1 MSYKRLFRTS
11 WEAAMQRIGFIV
23 LPGFQML
30 SVTALSVFE
39 LANWE
44 IGEPVYDLHLLSEPG
59 GSIRSSIGIGVATQ
73 PFDDTNF
80 DTLMVG
86 GSAVAGALTPGVIKF
101 LRQGLERSRRIAST
115 CTGAFV
121 LAEAGLLDGRRATT
135 HWHRAR
141 ELQTRFPKVKVEED
155 RIFIIDGPV
164 WTSAGMTAGI
174 DLALAM
180 IEKDLSAEVARA
192 VARQLVVYHRRAG
205 GQSQFSALLELEPK
219 SDRIQ
224 SALAY
229 AKRNLATPLTVRQLA
244 EAAHLSP
251 RQFSRAFRAETGQSP
266 AKAVENLRVEAAR
279 LMMEQSRHPI
289 EIVARQT
296 GFADRDRMRRAFL
309 RAFGQPPQVIRLQQS
324 QFSAAR
330 ATTGHSAD
338 EPPNATQFEFR
349 VRIDGLAL
357 PSAIGPSF
365 SMLKAVW
372 PFDCGN

>member
-1 MSYKRLFRTS
+1 
-11 WEAAMQRIGFIV
+11 MQRIGFIV

-30 SVTALSVFE
+30 SLSTLSVFE

-44 IGEPVYDLHLLSEPG
+44 MSEAVYEVHLLSETG
-59 GSIRSSIGIGVATQ
+59 GSVRSSIGVSVATE
-73 PFDDTNF
+73 PFDETNF
-80 DTLMVG
+80 DTVMVG

-101 LRQGLERSRRIAST
+101 LRQALQRSRRLAST

-135 HWHRAR
+135 HWERAR
-141 ELQTRFPKVKVEED
+141 ELRTRFPKVKVEED

-180 IEKDLSAEVARA
+180 IEKDFGAEVARA
-192 VARQLVVYHRRAG
+192 VARKLVVYHRRAG

-229 AKRNLATPLTVRQLA
+229 AKRNLDKPLNVRQLA
-244 EAAHLSP
+244 EAVHLSP
-251 RQFSRAFRAETGQSP
+251 RQFSRAFQVETGQSP
-266 AKAVENLRVEAAR
+266 AKAIENLRVEAAR

-289 EIVARQT
+289 DVIARQT

-309 RAFGQPPQVIRLQQS
+309 RAFGQPPQVIRRN
-324 QFSAAR
+324 AR
-330 ATTGHSAD
+330 A
-338 EPPNATQFEFR
+338 E
-349 VRIDGLAL
+349 LA
-357 PSAIGPSF
+357 A
-365 SMLKAVW
+365 
-372 PFDCGN
+372 